1 MLVAI
6 DKSVFN
12 LIPFPKKL
20 LSLIPAPIVPP
31 ELPKPAPNEISP
43 VGFSTTE
50 RFIIFWLS
58 LEPAKTSVSTL
69 AKILLDLMLFIDSAL
84 SDKHKRLELTFIPDY
99 RDFAFTKSELNL
111 LRNEVIDEHTWE

>member
-20 LSLIPAPIVPP
+20 FSLIPAPIVPP

-69 AKILLDLMLFIDSAL
+69 AKILLDLMLFIDLLNKISLYASPSSTIKEFL
-84 SDKHKRLELTFIPDY
+84 ITSSKVNSLPRIFI
-99 RDFAFTKSELNL
+99 FST
-111 LRNEVIDEHTWE
+111 